1 MSILFGSG
9 WGGGAP
15 LLSLTPYAHRFCLQ
29 QKIGQ
34 LGSGRFCWWMFRCL
48 YAGTCGQYMEGGPFG
63 TSGEF
68 YSSAEL
74 RDIEPDHTSEE
85 DPSRL
90 AWLQSY
96 TGEAVVW
103 LCRRP
108 TCPSRYFQPPS
119 LDERAFASEHRWE
132 IPAAR
137 SRLDDIPTGDEFA
150 DEERQRSTEQ
160 GDATLWEEFDIPSE
174 LTEPEHDGVGPEFG
188 SDPEPEE
195 GGVGPPSLGDIESAD
210 DGAGYWESLAAISM
224 QQSDVAT
231 QPIVPKAKAWRH
243 YVADGRTIEGEHP
256 PQQPLG
262 QQLTSWGAQGTTSGI
277 RQDEARQVAENQLG
291 AKNRKGGV
299 TAKVDIADLPS
310 GAQVTGAKK
319 RRRES
324 GPGVPCTTRASMASE
339 EAQGGAS
346 KARITGVEEKAT
358 VDEAELEEIAMWN
371 KKMSKI
377 KEVRE
382 TAFGEVGALEPAT
395 EHSEDC
401 QDELEVIEE
410 CSSLAVQLPFDELEA
425 SLESVPSLGRLVGLR
440 LGPSSAA
447 AVPRLDSM
455 KNRRLQE
462 FRLANGMDDMVR
474 SSVEECYREPI
485 AYSLV
490 SVLGQGG
497 FLPELAANGT
507 VNSTAQLNAKEQADA
522 EAGDPW
528 QTEIEPQGDH
538 VEAQA
543 ALPESSATESGSDDT
558 HQGMQKEVGHLQEEW
573 EQPEVSIG
581 VLEEAVAV
589 VDTPLAVQACQRF
602 FVKGMTGRLHVL
614 RKVNEER
621 FA

>member
-160 GDATLWEEFDIPSE
+160 GDATFWEEFDIPSE
-174 LTEPEHDGVGPEFG
+174 LIEPEHDGVGPEFG

-210 DGAGYWESLAAISM
+210 DGAGYWESLAAIPM
-224 QQSDVAT
+224 QQPDVAP
-231 QPIVPKAKAWRH
+231 QPIVPRAKAWRN
-243 YVADGRTIEGEHP
+243 YVSDGRTIG
-256 PQQPLG
+256 
-262 QQLTSWGAQGTTSGI
+262 
-277 RQDEARQVAENQLG
+277 
-291 AKNRKGGV
+291 
-299 TAKVDIADLPS
+299 
-310 GAQVTGAKK
+310 
-319 RRRES
+319 
-324 GPGVPCTTRASMASE
+324 
-339 EAQGGAS
+339 GGAS
-346 KARITGVEEKAT
+346 SSAAYGSAAHFLGRPGHHYRQPPKRAGYWGEEKAKREWSRGAQHGR
-358 VDEAELEEIAMWN
+358 DEHGKRGGSRGN
-371 KKMSKI
+371 DKGKGK
-377 KEVRE
+377 RHR
-382 TAFGEVGALEPAT
+382 GG
-395 EHSEDC
+395 
-401 QDELEVIEE
+401 
-410 CSSLAVQLPFDELEA
+410 
-425 SLESVPSLGRLVGLR
+425 
-440 LGPSSAA
+440 
-447 AVPRLDSM
+447 
-455 KNRRLQE
+455 
-462 FRLANGMDDMVR
+462 
-474 SSVEECYREPI
+474 
-485 AYSLV
+485 
-490 SVLGQGG
+490 GQ
-497 FLPELAANGT
+497 
-507 VNSTAQLNAKEQADA
+507 
-522 EAGDPW
+522 
-528 QTEIEPQGDH
+528 
-538 VEAQA
+538 
-543 ALPESSATESGSDDT
+543 
-558 HQGMQKEVGHLQEEW
+558 
-573 EQPEVSIG
+573 
-581 VLEEAVAV
+581 
-589 VDTPLAVQACQRF
+589 R
-602 FVKGMTGRLHVL
+602 
-614 RKVNEER
+614 
-621 FA
+621 